1 VLLAHNNVI
10 RRKDGKLVVHT
21 AGTTREMADAIY
33 EAYKLAN
40 PDRVACIKV
49 ELIRGVWDE

>member
-1 VLLAHNNVI
+1 MAHNNVI

-33 EAYKLAN
+33 EAYKLAS
-40 PDRVACIKV
+40 PDRMSCIKV
-49 ELIRGVWDE
+49 ELTREVWDE

>member
-1 VLLAHNNVI
+1 MAHNNVI

-33 EAYKLAN
+33 EAYKLAS
-40 PDRVACIKV
+40 PDRVSCIKV
-49 ELIRGVWDE
+49 ELTREVWDE